1 MVHRYRVIIRKRAAK
16 ELEAIGHL
24 RDRRA
29 VLARIVALA
38 DDPRPPGCTKLSG
51 EDAYRVRQGDY
62 RILFTIDDADVLIEA
77 IRIGHRRDV
86 YR

>member
-1 MVHRYRVIIRKRAAK
+1 MAQRYRVSVQKRAEK
-16 ELEAIGHL
+16 ELDAIGHI

-29 VLARIVALA
+29 VLARLLALA
-38 DDPRPPGCTKLSG
+38 DDPRPSGCIKLSG

-62 RILFTIDDADVLIEA
+62 RILYTIRDADVTVIV